1 MRKTRET
8 EAADKY
14 DYTYRFR
21 TYRTL
26 KARAARV
33 AKARGFGDAAD
44 IGREGVIK
52 LVEAEEKRLGLP
64 DIESANGV
72 EKQHP
77 AEREAVAA

>member
-1 MRKTRET
+1 MKKTRET
-8 EAADKY
+8 NGADKY

-21 TYRTL
+21 TYKTL

-52 LVEAEEKRLGLP
+52 LIEAEEKRLGLP
-64 DIESANGV
+64 ELTEADNNH
-72 EKQHP
+72 QP
-77 AEREAVAA
+77 ATEEALPA